1 MAEGRWPKAVYLP
14 LQVFKDDNED
24 KFSIYCIGMYSLR
37 AFLGTGRAG
46 FFRAYSSIDNTIENL

>member
-1 MAEGRWPKAVYLP
+1 MLIFFSFEKNVMAQGRWPKAVYLP

-24 KFSIYCIGMYSLR
+24 KFSIYCISMYSLR

-46 FFRAYSSIDNTIENL
+46 FFN